1 MAGSLTS
8 LTRCGVNEMAADRTK
23 LRADVVIASTL
34 VVAGVAVAVLSL
46 QAINASSPQELA
58 QAAQPL
64 QPSPAP
70 PKTAPPA
77 ESRPGG
83 ERPTTPAPEPA
94 RPDAEAQKAG
104 AKPVLLPAPAEKTAP
119 PIEKK

>member
-1 MAGSLTS
+1 
-8 LTRCGVNEMAADRTK
+8 LTR
-23 LRADVVIASTL
+23 
-34 VVAGVAVAVLSL
+34 
-46 QAINASSPQELA
+46 
-58 QAAQPL
+58 
-64 QPSPAP
+64 PA
-70 PKTAPPA
+70 A

-104 AKPVLLPAPAEKTAP
+104 AKPVLPPAPAEKTAP